1 MREQRVGSPADG
13 RGFPAEVHG
22 MRPSDHGIE
31 KTGGKE
37 YKTDYKEGAAGRRRA
52 VTEDKGAYRM
62 RVLIID
68 GQGGGLGRQL
78 VGAVKEY
85 DPGIEVLAVGTNSAA
100 TNAMLRAGADQA
112 ATGENSVAVASKKA
126 DVIMGPVGIVIAD
139 SMLGEITPRMAVAV
153 GQSSAKRILIP
164 VNLCDN
170 IVVGVSDASMGK
182 NVQNAVETLARF
194 TQEIR

>member
-1 MREQRVGSPADG
+1 
-13 RGFPAEVHG
+13 
-22 MRPSDHGIE
+22 
-31 KTGGKE
+31 
-37 YKTDYKEGAAGRRRA
+37 
-52 VTEDKGAYRM
+52 M

-78 VGAVKEY
+78 VTAVKEY
-85 DPGIEVLAVGTNSAA
+85 DQSIEVLAVGTNSAA
-100 TNAMLRAGADQA
+100 TNAMLKAGADQA
-112 ATGENSVAVASKKA
+112 ATGENSVVVASERV

-153 GQSSAKRILIP
+153 GQSRAKRILIP

-182 NVQNAVETLARF
+182 NVQNAIDALKKSLDAD
-194 TQEIR
+194 

>member
-1 MREQRVGSPADG
+1 MGSPADG

-31 KTGGKE
+31 KTGGEE

-85 DPGIEVLAVGTNSAA
+85 DSGIEVLAVGTNSAA

-182 NVQNAVETLARF
+182 NVQNAVEALARF